1 MGECCCFSAAEPRED
16 WEQVKLKSWDFQER
30 LLRSLRVAAPPAR
43 KYPVLHQSI
52 KKGHT
57 IVLPMKYSIRYLRT
71 SC

>member
-43 KYPVLHQSI
+43 KYPALHQSI
-52 KKGHT
+52 KKGH
-57 IVLPMKYSIRYLRT
+57 RT
-71 SC
+71 SHEVFYTVFTH